1 MNENHKNEIEE
12 LLSDLVDEQA
22 GDRQKTEFKRL
33 VAHDSGLIDQ
43 LAAMQRQ
50 RDILNALPVESAPD
64 SLADDITAML
74 ERKLILGDTPPQK
87 KDGRRNQPLVPAPC
101 SDDCRDAAAAV
112 GIAVFCCF

>member
-33 VAHDSGLIDQ
+33 VAHDPGLIDQ

-64 SLADDITAML
+64 SLADDITASS
-74 ERKLILGDTPPQK
+74 EIHRHK
-87 KDGRRNQPLVPAPC
+87 KRRLPEPATC
-101 SDDCRDAAAAV
+101 SCV
-112 GIAVFCCF
+112 VF